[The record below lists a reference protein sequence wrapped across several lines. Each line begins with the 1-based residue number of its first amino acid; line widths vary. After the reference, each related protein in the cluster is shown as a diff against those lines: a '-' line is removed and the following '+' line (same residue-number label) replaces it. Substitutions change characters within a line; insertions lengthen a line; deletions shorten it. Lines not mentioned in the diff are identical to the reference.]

1 MRTTIRL
8 VLIAAFAAILFA
20 IAAGG
25 ASGGAIVLKN
35 EEVGCFTDP
44 GDIPGAPGFPMPK
57 ATVVILPSGGVQ
69 LSCHGMLPAGFTLE
83 ATVVRTI
90 ACFGPPPLAPT
101 TGHLV
106 ATPSGHVSFTCK
118 FDAPAS

>member
-1 MRTTIRL
+1 MRTARIVL
-8 VLIAAFAAILFA
+8 VAAFAATVLA

-35 EEVGCFTDP
+35 DEVGCFTDP
-44 GDIPGAPGFPMPK
+44 GDVPGAPGFDMPK
-57 ATVVILPSGGVQ
+57 ATVVILPNGDVR
-69 LSCHGMLPAGFTLE
+69 LSCHGTLPSGFILE

-90 ACFGPPPLAPT
+90 ACFGPPPYAPT

-106 ATPSGHVSFTCK
+106 ATPSGQVTFTCK
-118 FDAPAS
+118 FEAPGS